1 MKSFSGR
8 AGLGLAALV
17 VALMGC
23 TKDKSACTGVDLN
36 GDGTCET
43 LEADWSATAS
53 IVPGESRENIYNLE
67 PQWVETLRKEGYDHA
82 QVWPVTVSGLF
93 IPYDSFST
101 ALDPESTDP
110 ELEELREL
118 TGRLLDFRDEPS
130 LYAWLGLPAYNQGE
144 TKLPYNVTRPVGQP
158 DHLPMGAGVIGT
170 EWGDALTFSCS
181 ACHAG
186 RFLGKTIMGLQ
197 NRQPRANKFFAV
209 SQTLLPTLDSGNYND
224 LTNATEED
232 EYMLER
238 SSDRSRS
245 IGVQVPVN
253 LGLDTSLAQVALS
266 LALREDTPYADIT
279 RDAYRN
285 PRYNGLEDYVSD
297 SKPMPW
303 WTMKYKTKWLAD
315 GSITAGNPILTNF
328 LWNEIGRGTDLYEL
342 EAWLEVNSR
351 AVDALTV
358 AIFATPPPRWTDFFG
373 ADTIDLAAAKR
384 GQAEFQGRCSS
395 CHGTYEKAWDGA
407 DAASLAAAD
416 LLETTKVIYHAE
428 TPIFD
433 VGTDPQRARGMEY
446 FAEALNGL
454 AISEWMKTTVEV
466 QEGYIPPPLEGIF
479 SRYPYLHNGSVA
491 TLCELLSPVEE
502 RSVSF
507 YQGPS
512 EDAATDYDAD
522 CVGYP
527 VGEAIPAAWADIED
541 GLVDTREEG
550 VSNQGHTFM
559 LGEYNGLPA
568 LTPAARSDL
577 IMFLKTL

>member
-1 MKSFSGR
+1 MLSLR
-8 AGLGLAALV
+8 CGLAAAIIISAFSLI
-17 VALMGC
+17 GC
-23 TKDKSACTGVDLN
+23 TKDEKTCNAIDLD
-36 GDGTCET
+36 GDGQCET
-43 LEADWSATAS
+43 LTADWSATAS
-53 IVPGESRENIYNLE
+53 IPPGESRENIYNLDAD
-67 PQWVETLRKEGYDHA
+67 WVAALQTEGYNHA

-93 IPYDSFST
+93 IPYESFST
-101 ALDPESTDP
+101 ALDPNNTDP
-110 ELEELREL
+110 ELLELREL

-130 LYAWLGLPAYNQGE
+130 LYAWLGLPPYNEGE
-144 TKLPYNVTRPVGQP
+144 TKLPYSVARPAGQP

-170 EWGDALTFSCS
+170 EWGAALTFSCS

-186 RFLGKTIMGLQ
+186 RFLGKTVMGLQ

-209 SQTLLPTLDSGNYND
+209 SQTLLPTLDSGNYNE
-224 LTNATEED
+224 LTNASAED
-232 EYMLER
+232 QSMLER
-238 SSDRSRS
+238 SSDRSQS

-266 LALREDTPYADIT
+266 LALREETPYADIT
-279 RDAYRN
+279 KEAYRN

-342 EAWLEVNSR
+342 EAWLEDNSR

-358 AIFATPPPRWTDFFG
+358 AIFATPPPKWTDFFP
-373 ADTIDLAAAKR
+373 ASSIDLNAAKR
-384 GQAEFQGRCSS
+384 GQVEFQARCAS
-395 CHGTYEKAWDGA
+395 CHGTYEKAWDSSES
-407 DAASLAAAD
+407 ASLGLDAQ
-416 LLETTKVIYHAE
+416 LVTTKVIYHAE
-428 TPIFD
+428 TPIID

-446 FAEALNGL
+446 FADALNGL
-454 AISEWMKTTVEV
+454 AISEWMKTTVDV

-479 SRYPYLHNGSVA
+479 SRYPYLHNGSVP
-491 TLCELLSPVEE
+491 TLCELLSPAEE
-502 RSVSF
+502 RSVTF

-512 EDAATDYDAD
+512 ENAATDFNED

-527 VGEAIPAAWADIED
+527 VGDAIPAEWAEIED
-541 GLVDTREEG
+541 ALVDTREEG
-550 VSNQGHTFM
+550 VSNQGHTLM

-568 LTPAARSDL
+568 LTPEARSDL